1 MRLDEISPS
10 IRYKL
15 PFVSSANTQ
24 EHTHVIGIS
33 YAESN
38 IGPRSKTE
46 GIERVSQSEDQIYS
60 LR

>member
-24 EHTHVIGIS
+24 EHTYG
-33 YAESN
+33 YAETN
-38 IGPRSKTE
+38 FGPRSKTE

>member
-24 EHTHVIGIS
+24 EHSHGYV
-33 YAESN
+33 ESN

-46 GIERVSQSEDQIYS
+46 GIERISQSEDQIYS